1 MRNGPRQRVSLERSC
16 GCEVVIDWKEGVGQ
30 TTSWTIYLFV
40 NRLLL
45 SIGVITAHI
54 PIPNFV
60 FPYEAISIG
69 RHASDPMSTTILQ
82 QGIE

>member
-1 MRNGPRQRVSLERSC
+1 MN
-16 GCEVVIDWKEGVGQ
+16 EGAGVKLLLAGRGEYVKLPHGQ
-30 TTSWTIYLFV
+30 FYLFV

-45 SIGVITAHI
+45 SIGVITAYI
-54 PIPNFV
+54 PIPNSV